1 MAVTQVKIGGL
12 GGQGVIMSG
21 MILGKA
27 ASIFEDKS
35 ATMTQAFG
43 PEARGSAVSCQVIV
57 SDDQVLYPYLV
68 KADILCVMSQEAY
81 NKYLP
86 DLAEDGLLLIEE
98 ELVTPT
104 QEHDRIFG
112 IPATR
117 FAEDLGRKMV
127 VNIVMMGF
135 FAAVTGLVSKEAA
148 LTAVRKTVPP
158 KTIELNSSAFEQGY
172 QHGLKV
178 AGKA

>member
-35 ATMTQAFG
+35 ATMTQSFG

-81 NKYLP
+81 NKYIP
-86 DLAEDGLLLIEE
+86 DLAEDGMLLVEE
-98 ELVTPT
+98 ELVTPAA
-104 QEHDRIFG
+104 EHKNVFG

-117 FAEDLGRKMV
+117 YAEELGRKMV

-135 FAAVTGLVSKEAA
+135 FSAVTGLVSKEAA
-148 LTAVRKTVPP
+148 LTAVKKTVPP
-158 KTIELNSSAFEQGY
+158 KTIELNSNAFEKGY
-172 QHGLKV
+172 EHGLKV
-178 AGKA
+178 SGKA

>member
-1 MAVTQVKIGGL
+1 MAVTEVKIGGL

-21 MILGKA
+21 MIIGKA

-57 SDDQVLYPYLV
+57 SDEQVLYPYLV
-68 KADILCVMSQEAY
+68 KADILCAMSQEAY
-81 NKYLP
+81 NKYIGDMKP
-86 DLAEDGLLLIEE
+86 DGMLLIEE
-98 ELVTPT
+98 ELVKPT
-104 QEHDRIFG
+104 GNHPQVYG

-117 FAEDLGRKMV
+117 FAEELGRKLV

-135 FAAVTGLVSKEAA
+135 FAAVTGLVTRQAA
-148 LTAVRKTVPP
+148 LKAVKATVPS
-158 KTIELNSSAFEQGY
+158 KTIELNTDAFNKGY
-172 QHGLKV
+172 EHGLKV
-178 AGKA
+178 KG